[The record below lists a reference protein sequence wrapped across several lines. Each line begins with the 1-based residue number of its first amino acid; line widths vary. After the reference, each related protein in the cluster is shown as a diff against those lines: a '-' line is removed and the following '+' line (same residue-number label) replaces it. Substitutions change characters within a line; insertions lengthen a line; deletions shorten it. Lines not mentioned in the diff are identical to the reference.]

1 MDKIRALIVDDSS
14 VMRKIVER
22 SIRQAGIDL
31 VQVMEAGND
40 AEALGIVKDCAV
52 DLILCDINMPVM
64 DGLEFVKQ
72 LQAMEVAKRAPV
84 VMITTEGSES
94 HVVQA
99 LSFGAKG
106 YIRKPFTPDQVK
118 EHVIPVLER
127 HTHETSNGRFH
138 CRTGPRDVATFAAT
152 GGRGSIRDHAC
163 AKLEPLTGAQSV
175 PASEITAMV
184 GWAGQLCGVMTLR
197 CTIDTA
203 KVIAAKMFGIAPD
216 QANQQVWD
224 AIGEICNMVAGNFK
238 NKLTGLSDKYM
249 LSVPTVITGGDYTVH
264 SLADA
269 GTMEIVMTFENSPV
283 LIALE
288 VHS

>member
-1 MDKIRALIVDDSS
+1 MKPATDV
-14 VMRKIVER
+14 
-22 SIRQAGIDL
+22 SIAGQGHEMWL
-31 VQVMEAGND
+31 PLLQLA
-40 AEALGIVKDCAV
+40 AEEVFEIMLG
-52 DLILCDINMPVM
+52 
-64 DGLEFVKQ
+64 
-72 LQAMEVAKRAPV
+72 
-84 VMITTEGSES
+84 
-94 HVVQA
+94 
-99 LSFGAKG
+99 
-106 YIRKPFTPDQVK
+106 
-118 EHVIPVLER
+118 
-127 HTHETSNGRFH
+127 
-138 CRTGPRDVATFAAT
+138 
-152 GGRGSIRDHAC
+152 
-163 AKLEPLTGAQSV
+163 AKLEPLTGAESV

-184 GWAGQLCGVMTLR
+184 GGAGQLCGVMTLR